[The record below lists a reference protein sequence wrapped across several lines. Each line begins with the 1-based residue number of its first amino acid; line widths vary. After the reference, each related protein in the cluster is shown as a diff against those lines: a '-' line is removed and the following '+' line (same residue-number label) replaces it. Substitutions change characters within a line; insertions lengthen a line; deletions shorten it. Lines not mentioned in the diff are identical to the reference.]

1 MTIRTDSKQ
10 GLPQPGLD
18 AAREGRTFCHFINGD
33 TGLNAAGGTV
43 ITDAGAFEN
52 MYPGYR
58 YVVKCYYFALSTAS
72 DSIAFE
78 IVSTSLPGGGGA
90 VTARTPAF
98 LGATTA
104 TADGT
109 SNGPIPLD
117 PPIVLRSTDG
127 ASIAMRVLT
136 NDAGATVNVGFTG
149 WREDDI

>member
-10 GLPQPGLD
+10 GLPEPGLE

-33 TGLNAAGGTV
+33 AALNAAATV
-43 ITDAGAFEN
+43 ITDANTFEN
-52 MYPGYR
+52 MYAGYR
-58 YVVKCYYFALSTAS
+58 YIVKCFYYALSTAS

-78 IVSTSLPGGGGA
+78 IVVTSLPGGGGA
-90 VTARTPAF
+90 VTALTPAF

-117 PPIVLRSTDG
+117 PPIVLTVADG
-127 ASIAMRVLT
+127 QSIAMRVLT